1 MENFNWHNRAEKT
14 WNEMAEGWSSRSKNM
29 WENGSRKDIIPF
41 MKRNIPPGNV
51 IDIGCGDGY
60 GTHLLKEN
68 GYRVLGV
75 DLSKEMIDWA
85 REKRIHQDIPFQ
97 QGDICSLP
105 FQDSTFD
112 GALIVNVI
120 EWTEQP
126 LQALNELR
134 RILQPGGMIC
144 IGILGPTAG
153 PRRHSYL
160 RLYGEKVICNMV
172 MPWEWHQLCEENGF
186 EYVDSISVP
195 KEGMK
200 SEDVSHFPLELE
212 QALSFMAVSI
222 FRKKEDRL

>member
-1 MENFNWHNRAEKT
+1 
-14 WNEMAEGWSSRSKNM
+14 MAEGWSSRSKNM

-41 MKRNIPPGNV
+41 MRRIIPSGNV

-68 GYRVLGV
+68 GYHVLGV
-75 DLSKEMIDWA
+75 DFSEEMITHA
-85 REKRIHQDIPFQ
+85 REKRMHEDIQFQ

-105 FQDSTFD
+105 FRDSTFD

-126 LQALNELR
+126 LQALDELR
-134 RILQPGGMIC
+134 RILKPGGKIC

-153 PRRHSYL
+153 PRRHSYG

-186 EYVDSISVP
+186 VYEDSMTVP
-195 KEGMK
+195 KKGMK
-200 SEDVSHFPLELE
+200 SEDVTRFPLELQ
-212 QALSFMAVSI
+212 QAVSFMAVSI
-222 FRKKEDRL
+222 FRKKEDGS

>member
-1 MENFNWHNRAEKT
+1 MKKFYWHNQVEKT

-41 MKRNIPPGNV
+41 MKRIIPSGNV

-68 GYRVLGV
+68 GYDVLGV
-75 DLSKEMIDWA
+75 DLSEEMIALA
-85 REKRIHQDIPFQ
+85 REKKIHEDIPFQ

-105 FQDSTFD
+105 FQGNAFD

-126 LQALNELR
+126 LQALHELR
-134 RILQPGGMIC
+134 RILKPGGVIC

-153 PRRHSYL
+153 PRRHSYH

-186 EYVDSISVP
+186 TYVDSMTVP
-195 KEGMK
+195 KKGMK

-222 FRKKEDRL
+222 FRKKDDYS

>member
-1 MENFNWHNRAEKT
+1 MKKFYWHNQVEKT

-41 MKRNIPPGNV
+41 MKRIIPSGNV

-68 GYRVLGV
+68 GYDVLGV
-75 DLSKEMIDWA
+75 DLSEEMIALA
-85 REKRIHQDIPFQ
+85 REKKIHEDIPFQ

-105 FQDSTFD
+105 FQDNAFD

-126 LQALNELR
+126 LQALHELR
-134 RILQPGGMIC
+134 RILKPGGVIC

-153 PRRHSYL
+153 PRRHSYH

-186 EYVDSISVP
+186 AYEDSMTVP
-195 KEGMK
+195 KKGMK
-200 SEDVSHFPLELE
+200 SEDVTRFPQELQ

-222 FRKKEDRL
+222 FRKKDDYS